1 MVAAC
6 RLQYEHDSEVS
17 SMPLDAELIRKI
29 RKIHIT
35 TNHLVNNAMAGQYHS
50 AFKGRGMEFAEV
62 REYQAGDEIRSIDWN
77 VTARMG
83 RPFIKEFQE
92 ERELTVMLLVDVS
105 ASGLFGT
112 SRAKNEVA
120 AELAATLS
128 FSAIKNQDKVGLCL
142 FTDRVEKYIPPKKG
156 RGHVW
161 RVIEEVLEF
170 TPEHRGTDLS
180 RPLEYIHQV
189 LHRRAIC
196 FLISDFL
203 VSSSFEKPL
212 RIANQRHD
220 MIAVTITDPRETALP
235 KVGFIEL
242 EDEETGERLLVDTR
256 GAAAD
261 ELFRQREERKRSFAS
276 LGVDVIEV
284 RTDKPSID
292 AVIRFFRIREKKLM

>member
-1 MVAAC
+1 
-6 RLQYEHDSEVS
+6 
-17 SMPLDAELIRKI
+17 MPLDAELIRKI

-50 AFKGRGMEFAEV
+50 AFKGRGMEFSEV
-62 REYQAGDEIRSIDWN
+62 REYQPGDEIRAIDWN

-170 TPEHRGTDLS
+170 KPEHRGTDLVG
-180 RPLEYIHQV
+180 PLEYLNRV
-189 LHRRAIC
+189 LHRQAIC

-203 VSSSFEKPL
+203 TAKSFEKPL
-212 RIANQRHD
+212 RIANRRHD
-220 MIAVTITDPRETALP
+220 MIAVTITDPRETDMP
-235 KVGFIEL
+235 RVGFVEL
-242 EDEETGERLLVDTR
+242 EDEETGERVLVNTSES
-256 GAAAD
+256 AAG
-261 ELFRQREERKRSFAS
+261 ELFRREIRKQQEERKRFFSS
-276 LGVDVIEV
+276 LGIDIIDV
-284 RTDKPSID
+284 RTDKPYID
-292 AVIRFFRIREKKLM
+292 AVIRFFRIREKKLV

>member
-1 MVAAC
+1 
-6 RLQYEHDSEVS
+6 
-17 SMPLDAELIRKI
+17 MPLDAALIKKI

-35 TNHLVNNAMAGQYHS
+35 TNHLVNNALAGQYHS

-62 REYQAGDEIRSIDWN
+62 REYQAGDEIRAIDWN
-77 VTARMG
+77 VSARMG

-112 SRAKNEVA
+112 TRAKNDVA

-128 FSAIKNQDKVGLCL
+128 FSAIRNQDKVGLCL
-142 FTDRVEKYIPPKKG
+142 FTDRVEKYIPPQKG

-170 TPEHRGTDLS
+170 KPARRGTNLA
-180 RPLEYIHQV
+180 RPLEYINRV

-203 VSSSFEKPL
+203 TASSFEKPL
-212 RIANQRHD
+212 RIANRRHD
-220 MIAVTITDPRETALP
+220 VIAVTITDPREMEMPWL
-235 KVGFIEL
+235 GYLEL
-242 EDEETGERLLVDTR
+242 EDEETGERIIVNTGDAR
-256 GAAAD
+256 AR
-261 ELFRQREERKRSFAS
+261 ELFHQSIRMDQKQRKQLFTS
-276 LGVDVIEV
+276 LGIDVIDV
-284 RTDKPSID
+284 HNDRPSID
-292 AVIRFFRIREKKLM
+292 EIIRFFRIREKKSYTGSAA

>member
-1 MVAAC
+1 
-6 RLQYEHDSEVS
+6 
-17 SMPLDAELIRKI
+17 MPLDSELIKKI

-50 AFKGRGMEFAEV
+50 AFKGRGMEFSEV
-62 REYQAGDEIRSIDWN
+62 REYQAGDEIRAIDWN

-92 ERELTVMLLVDVS
+92 ERELTVMLMVDVS

-170 TPEHRGTDLS
+170 KPENRGTDLA
-180 RPLEYIHQV
+180 RPLEYINRV
-189 LHRRAIC
+189 LPRRAIC

-203 VSSSFEKPL
+203 AAPSFERPL
-212 RIANQRHD
+212 RIANRRHD
-220 MIAVTITDPRETALP
+220 IIAVTITDPREMELP
-235 KVGFIEL
+235 RLGFIEL
-242 EDEETGERLLVDTR
+242 EDEETGELLLVNSN
-256 GAAAD
+256 AAGTT
-261 ELFRQREERKRSFAS
+261 ELFRQGIRKEKDERKRLFAS
-276 LGVDVIEV
+276 MGIDMIEV
-284 RTDKPSID
+284 RTDGPYID
-292 AVIRFFRIREKKLM
+292 AVIRFFRIREKKFKQGLVA

>member
-1 MVAAC
+1 
-6 RLQYEHDSEVS
+6 
-17 SMPLDAELIRKI
+17 MPLDAKLIRKI

-50 AFKGRGMEFAEV
+50 AFKGRGMEFTEV
-62 REYQAGDEIRSIDWN
+62 REYQPGDEIRAIDWN

-92 ERELTVMLLVDVS
+92 ERELTVMLMVDVS

-128 FSAIKNQDKVGLCL
+128 FSAVKNQDKVGLCL

-170 TPEHRGTDLS
+170 KPEHPGTELA
-180 RPLEYIHQV
+180 RPLEYLNHV

-203 VSSSFEKPL
+203 SPHSFEK
-212 RIANQRHD
+212 HD
-220 MIAVTITDPRETALP
+220 
-235 KVGFIEL
+235 
-242 EDEETGERLLVDTR
+242 
-256 GAAAD
+256 
-261 ELFRQREERKRSFAS
+261 
-276 LGVDVIEV
+276 
-284 RTDKPSID
+284 
-292 AVIRFFRIREKKLM
+292 

>member
-1 MVAAC
+1 
-6 RLQYEHDSEVS
+6 
-17 SMPLDAELIRKI
+17 MPLDTELIRKI
-29 RKIHIT
+29 RRIHIT

-50 AFKGRGMEFAEV
+50 AFKGRGVEFAEV
-62 REYQAGDEIRSIDWN
+62 REYQPGDEIRAIDWN

-83 RPFIKEFQE
+83 RPFVKEFQE

-112 SRAKNEVA
+112 ARPKNEAA

-170 TPEHRGTDLS
+170 KPERRGTDLS
-180 RPLEYIHQV
+180 RPLEYLNRV
-189 LHRRAIC
+189 LRRRAVC

-203 VSSSFEKPL
+203 APRSFEKPL
-212 RIANQRHD
+212 RIAGRRHD
-220 MIAVTITDPRETALP
+220 MIAVTVIDARETELP
-235 KVGFIEL
+235 RVGLIEL
-242 EDEETGERLLVDTR
+242 EDEETGERLEVDTSDAN
-256 GAAAD
+256 AA
-261 ELFRQREERKRSFAS
+261 ELFRRGMRGEREERKRLFTS
-276 LGVDVIEV
+276 LGIDTIDV
-284 RTDKPSID
+284 RTDSPPIE
-292 AVIRFFRIREKKLM
+292 ALIRFFRIREKKFA

>member
-1 MVAAC
+1 
-6 RLQYEHDSEVS
+6 
-17 SMPLDAELIRKI
+17 MPLDAELISKI

-35 TNHLVNNAMAGQYHS
+35 TNHLVNDAMAGQYHS
-50 AFKGRGMEFAEV
+50 AFKGRGMEFSEV
-62 REYQAGDEIRSIDWN
+62 REYQAGDEIRTIDWN

-92 ERELTVMLLVDVS
+92 ERELTVMLMVDVS

-120 AELAATLS
+120 AEIAATLS

-170 TPEHRGTDLS
+170 KPEHRGTELA
-180 RPLEYIHQV
+180 RPLEYINRV
-189 LHRRAIC
+189 LHRKAIC

-203 VSSSFEKPL
+203 CSSSFDKPL
-212 RIANQRHD
+212 RVASRRHD
-220 MIAVTITDPRETALP
+220 MIAVTITDPRETDMP
-235 KVGFIEL
+235 RVGFLEL
-242 EDEETGERLLVDTR
+242 EDAETGKLLLINTSES
-256 GAAAD
+256 GAAD
-261 ELFRQREERKRSFAS
+261 LFRQRISRVREERKRLFAS
-276 LGVDVIEV
+276 LGIDVIDV
-284 RTDKPSID
+284 RTDIPYIE
-292 AVIRFFRIREKKLM
+292 AVNRFFRIREKKK